1 MKRSLKVTGVR
12 RAGACLALLVLGA
25 AATAARADFRGELHA
40 LTTSLRALGDRV
52 IPERQWTDVVSR
64 LADLSTRAEAAGD
77 HGVAIEASVARAR
90 AWGDL
95 RRDPAQ
101 AATILRMT
109 RERFGDRPLPEVR
122 QVYLTEAEM
131 LARVGDSDAIR
142 RLMVAYKGSPVYDPA
157 PLVYTPDASGSASI
171 TMVRPRSAATESRVV
186 LAMQKYL
193 DQALSSAGTRMP
205 DFMFTD
211 LEGLQ
216 YSPGSIQGRV
226 MLLDFWVAGSVPW
239 TRNQPFIRQAR
250 EKFAA
255 QGFEVI
261 GICQN
266 LGAAGIRQYIAGQP
280 GMTWPQVEG
289 RTARDLIVKLGIPGE
304 TSNFLVDRQGRIRG
318 RNLEGSVLLEAVG
331 RLMAEPK

>member
-1 MKRSLKVTGVR
+1 MKWSLQGSGWWR
-12 RAGACLALLVLGA
+12 AAAGATLLVLGA
-25 AATAARADFRGELHA
+25 SSSNAQADFRGELHA
-40 LTTSLRALGDRV
+40 LTTTLRSLGDRV
-52 IPERQWTDVVSR
+52 IPERQWTDIVSR
-64 LADLSTRAEAAGD
+64 LADLASRAEAAGD
-77 HGVAIEASVARAR
+77 HGVAIDASVARAR

-109 RERFGDRPLPEVR
+109 RERFVQLPLPEVR

-142 RLMVAYKGSPVYDPA
+142 RLMVTYKGSPLYDPA
-157 PLVYTPDASGSASI
+157 PLVYAPDAAGAPSI
-171 TMVRPRSAATESRVV
+171 TMVRPRSPQTESRVV
-186 LAMQKYL
+186 LGMQKYL
-193 DQALSSAGTRMP
+193 DQAMASAGSRIP
-205 DFMFTD
+205 DFRITD
-211 LEGLQ
+211 IQGLQ
-216 YSPGSIQGRV
+216 YAPGSLEGRV
-226 MLLDFWVAGSVPW
+226 VLLDFWVAGSVPW

-250 EKFAA
+250 DKYAA

-266 LGAAGIRQYIAGQP
+266 LGAAGIRQYVAGLP

-304 TSNFLVDRQGRIRG
+304 TANFLLDRNGRIRG
-318 RNLEGSVLLEAVG
+318 RNLEGSSLLEAVG